1 MRGVANVH
9 PMTAEM
15 ALQLGRALAYLV
27 RSGPHR
33 HRIVVGKD
41 TRLSG
46 YMLEQA
52 IASGICSMGVDVMLS
67 GPLPTPGIAFLTES
81 MRADAG
87 VVISASHNPYQDN
100 GIKFFSRDGFKLP
113 DELELQIE
121 RLVLDGDEGDA
132 GAQDFRALR
141 PTATRI
147 GKAKRIDDAIGRYV
161 VFLKSLFPKDL
172 TLDGL
177 TVVVDCAHG
186 AAYHVAPA
194 VFEELGAKVIPIGVK
209 PDGTNINDGCGA
221 IHPEGMARAIQKH
234 GADLGLALDGDADRV
249 ILADEQGRVVDGD
262 AIMALVGRD
271 LIRQGTLAKRT
282 VVATVMSNL
291 GLERAL
297 APVKGRVVRTAVGD
311 RYVVEEMRRSGYNF
325 GGEQSGHLIFLDH
338 VTTGDGVAAAL
349 NVLAVM
355 QREGRPLSEL
365 ARCFEPVPQALVNVA
380 VREKRPLAELPAV
393 ARAIARGR
401 EGARGGGARPRPVLR
416 DREQGPR
423 ARRGAGREADPRA
436 RRGDRGRAAQGAR
449 VAPARSRGR
458 ATRPGARFW
467 VRFPACPLASASTS
481 TTSRRSASPAARST
495 PTRWPPRCSRSSA
508 APTRSP
514 STCARTAGTSRSGTS
529 RSCAAPSRPGSTSR
543 WPRRRRW

>member
-1 MRGVANVH
+1 MPTRAPTTKTARPPAVNGASRPRAPRNVARLAPAAAARRLFGTDGVRGVANVY

-15 ALQLGRALAYLV
+15 ALRLGRALAYLV

-52 IASGICSMGVDVMLS
+52 IASGISSMGVDVMLS

-113 DELELQIE
+113 DEMELRIE
-121 RLVLDGDEGDA
+121 RLVLDAAEDDA
-132 GAQDFRALR
+132 GTEDFRALR

-161 VFLKSLFPKDL
+161 VFLKSIFPKEL

-194 VFEELGAKVIPIGVK
+194 VFEELGAKVIPVGVR
-209 PDGTNINDGCGA
+209 PDGKNINDGCGA
-221 IHPEGMARAIQKH
+221 VHPEGMVRAILKH

-249 ILADEQGRVVDGD
+249 ILADEKGRVVDGD

-271 LIRQGTLAKRT
+271 LIRRGTLAKRT

-297 APVKGRVVRTAVGD
+297 AGVRGRVVRTAVGD
-311 RYVVEEMRRSGYNF
+311 RYVVEEMRRAGYNF

-355 QREGRPLSEL
+355 QREGRPLSAL

-380 VREKRPLAELPAV
+380 VREKRPLAELPEV
-393 ARAIARGR
+393 AKAIAAVERALGGDGR
-401 EGARGGGARPRPVLR
+401 VLVRFSGTENKVRVLVEGP
-416 DREQGPR
+416 D
-423 ARRGAGREADPRA
+423 ARRIRA
-436 RRGDRGRAAQGAR
+436 HAEQISDELRKALG
-449 VAPARSRGR
+449 
-458 ATRPGARFW
+458 
-467 VRFPACPLASASTS
+467 
-481 TTSRRSASPAARST
+481 
-495 PTRWPPRCSRSSA
+495 
-508 APTRSP
+508 
-514 STCARTAGTSRSGTS
+514 
-529 RSCAAPSRPGSTSR
+529 
-543 WPRRRRW
+543 